1 MNLDNPEDIEMVFR
15 ILEETNEEEEENF
28 ELYLSDKK
36 DEDQMPENNL
46 SENTDSIPFTHEE
59 LCEPL
64 RLQITEEALIHE
76 SSNYN
81 KMQT

>member
-1 MNLDNPEDIEMVFR
+1 LNLDNPEDIEMVFR

-46 SENTDSIPFTHEE
+46 SENTDSIPYT
-59 LCEPL
+59 
-64 RLQITEEALIHE
+64 RGTV
-76 SSNYN
+76 
-81 KMQT
+81 